1 MAALDYQYI
10 TVKLTTGLS
19 MQMRIWRPINP
30 LQSLVLSDFA
40 IQLISESFFQIC
52 SGKGSVEFG
61 LSLIDF
67 V

>member
-1 MAALDYQYI
+1 MDHWLIYVDANLETNKFAS
-10 TVKLTTGLS
+10 VV
-19 MQMRIWRPINP
+19 R
-30 LQSLVLSDFA
+30 LSDFA
-40 IQLISESFFQIC
+40 IQLISEFFFKMC